1 MNENIDKK
9 HDPPNIRKPDRV
21 QANTSHQKY
30 RSSLEASLEE
40 DDRPI
45 DIVIGGT
52 RVESSQ
58 MNLESQQESN
68 PGAILDKQT
77 LGKI

>member
-1 MNENIDKK
+1 MRI
-9 HDPPNIRKPDRV
+9 
-21 QANTSHQKY
+21 QANTSHQKHRVPIENTY
-30 RSSLEASLEE
+30 DE

-58 MNLESQQESN
+58 MNLDSHLESN
-68 PGAILDKQT
+68 PADKLDR
-77 LGKI
+77 